1 MTNTT
6 PSLDTPGV
14 HTLPGNGDLT
24 RIVLSNT
31 QSVGELYLHGA
42 HMTRWQPRDS
52 EPVLWLSDS
61 AVFTAGK
68 AIRGGVPLC
77 WPWFGP
83 HPADASAKAH
93 GFARLNEWRVGGV
106 EQQREHTR
114 VTLHLTSSPATLDL
128 WPHDFALALEIT
140 AGPTLAVAL
149 TTHNTGADPF
159 TITEALHTYLTVA
172 DIGQVSIE
180 GLHGARYIDQTRSGA
195 VLTQDGP
202 TVTFIEETDRVY
214 QTTAA
219 CTVID
224 PVLGRRI
231 HVAKS
236 GSGSTVVWN
245 PWIEKAARLA
255 DFGDDEWPGIVC
267 IEAANAFD
275 AAITIAP
282 GDSHTIRTEIS
293 VYPL

>member
-1 MTNTT
+1 MTNFT
-6 PSLDTPGV
+6 PSLHASGV
-14 HTLPGNGDLT
+14 HTVPGQGGLT
-24 RIVLSNT
+24 RILISNA

-61 AVFTAGK
+61 AMFAAAK

-83 HPADASAKAH
+83 HPTDANAKAH

-106 EQQREHTR
+106 SHQHDHTAI
-114 VTLHLTSSPATLDL
+114 TLHLTSSPATLAL

-149 TTHNTGADPF
+149 TTHNTGAAPF

-172 DIGQVSIE
+172 DVGQISIE
-180 GLHGARYIDQTRSGA
+180 GLQGARYIDQTRGGA
-195 VLTQDGP
+195 VLMQDGP
-202 TVTFIEETDRVY
+202 TVTFVEETDRVY
-214 QTTAA
+214 QTSAG
-219 CTVID
+219 CTLID

-231 HVAKS
+231 HIAKS

-245 PWIEKAARLA
+245 PWIDKAARLA
-255 DFGDDEWPGIVC
+255 DFGADEWPGMVC
-267 IEAANAFD
+267 IEAANAF
-275 AAITIAP
+275 AAAVTLAP
-282 GDSHTIRTEIS
+282 GASHMIRTEVS
-293 VYPL
+293 VFPL